1 MITKVVIRD
10 AEHSPLSYLS
20 EVSGLPSGKVIEF
33 KPGPNVIVGR
43 NGSGKTTLLK
53 LIERYL
59 LVGAQECEAGRVRE
73 LFDSFRDVPF
83 LDGIDVCGDYKYN
96 VFRMAHSNEM
106 TQGEEWL
113 RSIDNFGATFQQ
125 KHSSTGEGV
134 NIAFGLLL
142 RKMFSPETNL
152 KFPIDD
158 RYLKQERYTPYL
170 EYVKSHRVD
179 CEKEITVLVDEPDR
193 NLDIENAESI
203 LNILSLHKEQT
214 QMIAVVHNPL
224 LICSLS
230 KCPDVNIIELTDGY
244 VESVRNKVNKLIGNN
259 EKD

>member
-10 AEHSPLSYLS
+10 VERSPLHYLS
-20 EVSGLPSGKVIEF
+20 DVSGLPAGKTIEF

-59 LVGAQECEAGRVRE
+59 LVGTQECEPRKIRE
-73 LFDSFRDVPF
+73 LFDNFRDIPF
-83 LDGIDVCGDYKYN
+83 FDGIDVYGDYRYN
-96 VFRMAHSNEM
+96 VFRMAHSHEM
-106 TQGEEWL
+106 TEGEDWL
-113 RSIDNFGATFQQ
+113 KSVENFGATFQQ
-125 KHSSTGEGV
+125 KHASTGEGV

-142 RKMFSPETNL
+142 RKIFSPEVSL
-152 KFPIDD
+152 KFPIED
-158 RYLKQERYTPYL
+158 RYLKHEEYAPYI

-179 CEKEITVLVDEPDR
+179 CEKEITILVDEPDR

-203 LNILSLHKEQT
+203 LNILSFHKEQT

-244 VESVRNKVNKLIGNN
+244 VESVRKKVHKLVGTD
-259 EKD
+259 EKA